1 MAFSTPNCINYKYD
15 NTVLHS
21 LTCKDGDNLFTTQTP
36 RDITFESYFVAGIG
50 CVIIF
55 LTKKFEAAVDLSDSG
70 DLRRPISRQKSV
82 AKQNGGN
89 CFFWRENLKQ
99 VFK

>member
-70 DLRRPISRQKSV
+70 DLEDPFR
-82 AKQNGGN
+82 AKKVSQNKMAEIAFLAGKFETG
-89 CFFWRENLKQ
+89 F
-99 VFK
+99 